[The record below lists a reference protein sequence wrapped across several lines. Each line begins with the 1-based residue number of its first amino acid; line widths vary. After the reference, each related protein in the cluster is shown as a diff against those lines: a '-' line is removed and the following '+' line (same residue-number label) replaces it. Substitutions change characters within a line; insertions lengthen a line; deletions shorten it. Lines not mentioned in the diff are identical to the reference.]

1 MKNEQ
6 LVDKRFTQIE
16 GKIKT
21 LSYLLSRQSPVS
33 EFKKELEGLGEVV
46 ADLKAIIE
54 RDMSPLRNG

>member
-21 LSYLLSRQSPVS
+21 LDYLLSRQSPVS